1 MSQNAKWEAPK
12 TDTTDGKDKAEAQAN
27 AAAADIDNTVN
38 NWFKAGEEVEP
49 PALSEEAKDV
59 LKNSAN
65 RAKGN
70 SSTDRSG
77 AGGIKS
83 A

>member
-12 TDTTDGKDKAEAQAN
+12 PDTTDGKEQAEANAN

-38 NWFKAGEEVEP
+38 NWFKAGEEAEP
-49 PALSEEAKDV
+49 PALSEEAKNV

-65 RAKGN
+65 RAKGG

-77 AGGIKS
+77 VGGIKS